1 EEAEALRE
9 REAAMTFLTG
19 DADADAD
26 GVIETDEAEAAAEA
40 AGENAAELMGAD
52 DDPAIEAEVTEEVF
66 DALTEEPEKEVA
78 AEK

>member
-1 EEAEALRE
+1 
-9 REAAMTFLTG
+9 MTFLTG

-26 GVIETDEAEAAAEA
+26 GVIETDEAEAAAEEA
-40 AGENAAELMGAD
+40 AENAAELMGAD

-66 DALTEEPEKEVA
+66 EALTEEPEKEVA